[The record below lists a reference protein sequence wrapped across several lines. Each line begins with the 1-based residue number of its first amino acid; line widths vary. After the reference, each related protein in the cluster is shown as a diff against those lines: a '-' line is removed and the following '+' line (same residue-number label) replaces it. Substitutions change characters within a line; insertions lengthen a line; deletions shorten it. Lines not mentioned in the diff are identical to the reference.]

1 MNKEFCIQCG
11 HKNMFEVSRPKF
23 CAGCGSPFNTLA
35 KTIPAKK
42 VSEAK
47 SQSRFDDDDN
57 EDEESMSFSQIDLSK
72 LRNSIAYEGQNN
84 KVKLDDLWSNP
95 APRENIERK
104 GFNGPDGQELLNQT
118 ERECSTS
125 KFTDITDD

>member
-11 HKNMFEVSRPKF
+11 HKNMFEVSKPKF
-23 CAGCGSPFNTLA
+23 CAGCGSPFNTSAQISAPKKISQA
-35 KTIPAKK
+35 KTLN
-42 VSEAK
+42 
-47 SQSRFDDDDN
+47 RFD
-57 EDEESMSFSQIDLSK
+57 EDEEDDDGTSFSDIDLSK
-72 LRNSIAYEGQNN
+72 LRNTIAYESYSN

>member
-23 CAGCGSPFNTLA
+23 CAGCGSPFNTSA
-35 KTIPAKK
+35 KAAPAKK
-42 VSEAK
+42 ISEAK
-47 SQSRFDDDDN
+47 LRNHFDD
-57 EDEESMSFSQIDLSK
+57 EEEQDYVPFNQIDLSK
-72 LRNSIAYEGQNN
+72 LRNSIAYEGVNN

-95 APRENIERK
+95 APREDFERK
-104 GFNGPDGQELLNQT
+104 GFNGPEGQELLNQT